1 MEAALPCDSD
11 YPHYAQEDWGRAGS
25 QPRLAATLVKDFNG
39 LLKRLAEAEDAE
51 TKARNAAAKKQSQHE
66 AMEREVTDLEQ
77 QLFKMSA
84 DADEE
89 AKRRQELQRQLE
101 ECRRRERATSEERDA
116 LLQRLSDTEEEL
128 DKQRA
133 INHVSL
139 RQASENCKELEA
151 LRQRVA
157 SAEEIAR
164 QKTEVLGRMQ
174 KRMAG
179 VADEK
184 RALLQQLR
192 ESGSCMAAA
201 ADEKGALLQ
210 QLRGM
215 EDELSWRGGRTH
227 RRRAASVGSR
237 PEARHKMLLDDVL
250 GRKQLQHEMLD
261 VVQTAAES
269 MDIMTLGNAAQQP
282 DTVDDG
288 AETMCM
294 ESALWRELEG
304 ELRSERELVS
314 QLVHTKVRHAQALQ
328 RADCMEVLL
337 AYYEEQI
344 RRLDPTFRFFDID
357 AFERCTAPFSASATR
372 HPALEEGL
380 ESAAETD
387 EGHVSDTSTERDD
400 EHQRKGRRLQSSL
413 KKMRQ
418 IFRQRRPH
426 REHNAGV
433 QTLPTPCQGPEL
445 DNNGSS
451 SGESLARKDE
461 QVTSTASTTVDGESI
476 ADQGRQALP
485 RWKLRHDW

>member
-192 ESGSCMAAA
+192 
-201 ADEKGALLQ
+201 
-210 QLRGM
+210 GM

-337 AYYEEQI
+337 AYYEEQL